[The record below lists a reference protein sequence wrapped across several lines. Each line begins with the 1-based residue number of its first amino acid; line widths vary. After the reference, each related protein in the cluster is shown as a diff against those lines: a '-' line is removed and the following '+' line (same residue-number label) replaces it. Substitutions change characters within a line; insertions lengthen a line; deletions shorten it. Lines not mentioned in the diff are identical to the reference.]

1 MPYRWATSVGIQLG
15 IIGAPRLQPYWLT
28 SGYLTNFLFFKKMY
42 ILTEKDRKAL
52 RTEIISQISYECPY
66 ENLKFTLI
74 MYFILYWITEFLR
87 KLSCLVNHLLHKH
100 STTHSKSEFLNLHIT
115 IWLTR
120 LQSKKSRDSTLLVF
134 SLRINNSRW
143 LPLLLSI
150 AVLLTPS
157 SHHTFFHFLRRSLKV
172 INQ

>member
-1 MPYRWATSVGIQLG
+1 MRSFPISESQIAYRCMPCRWATGVGIQLG
-15 IIGAPRLQPYWLT
+15 IIGAPRLQQPYWLT
-28 SGYLTNFLFFKKMY
+28 SGYLTNILFKKKKVY

-52 RTEIISQISYECPY
+52 HTEIISQISYECPY

-100 STTHSKSEFLNLHIT
+100 STTHSKSEFLNLRIT

-120 LQSKKSRDSTLLVF
+120 LQSKKSKGF
-134 SLRINNSRW
+134 
-143 LPLLLSI
+143 
-150 AVLLTPS
+150 
-157 SHHTFFHFLRRSLKV
+157 HTVGFFP
-172 INQ
+172 